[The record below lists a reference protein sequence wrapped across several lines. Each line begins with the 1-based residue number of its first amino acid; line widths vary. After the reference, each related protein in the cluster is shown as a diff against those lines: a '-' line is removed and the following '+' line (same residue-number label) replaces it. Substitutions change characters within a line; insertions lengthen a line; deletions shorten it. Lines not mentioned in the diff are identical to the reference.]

1 MPSEVFHNLHI
12 KLIISIINLINIQ
25 RIDMK
30 LLSIVFSFKNEE
42 RNIEPLVK
50 RISYAM
56 EKIQGWKYELIF
68 VNDDSTDNSEEVL
81 LDLQKNFPIKIINMS
96 RNFGIDPCVLAGFR
110 NTDGDA
116 IIYLH
121 TDQQDPPEIIPDLIK
136 KHEEGN
142 DIVHTVRTKRKG
154 EGKFRMFLTKIA
166 YRIINTLSDIN
177 LPVQA
182 GDYKLISRKAL
193 NEILKQKEFR
203 PYVRGLSVWVGFNQD
218 FVYYER
224 EARGA
229 GESKM
234 PLLSAGPI
242 TDFIN
247 GVTSYSLKPLYL
259 GIVFGFFSMIISFL
273 LIIYALYLKF
283 NQLAIPGST
292 SIIIAISFF
301 SGILL
306 FTLGIIGIYLAR
318 IFEQTKGREQ
328 YVIKNIKDY
337 K

>member
-1 MPSEVFHNLHI
+1 
-12 KLIISIINLINIQ
+12 
-25 RIDMK
+25 MK
-30 LLSIVFSFKNEE
+30 LLSIVFSFRNEE
-42 RNIEPLVK
+42 GNIEPLVK
-50 RISYAM
+50 RISTTM
-56 EKIQGWKYELIF
+56 EKIENWKYELIF
-68 VNDDSTDNSEEVL
+68 VNDDSTDKSEQIL
-81 LDLQKNFPIKIINMS
+81 LDLQKNYPVKLINMS

-110 NTDGDA
+110 NSSGDA
-116 IIYLH
+116 VIYLH

-142 DIVHTVRTKRKG
+142 EIVHTVRTKRKG

-166 YRIINTLSDIN
+166 YSVINNLSDIN

-182 GDYKLISRKAL
+182 GDYKLISKKAL
-193 NEILKQKEFR
+193 SEILKQKEFR
-203 PYVRGLSVWVGFNQD
+203 PYVRGLSVWVGFKQD
-218 FVYYER
+218 FIYYER
-224 EARGA
+224 EARGE

-259 GIVFGFFSMIISFL
+259 GIIFGFVSMIISFL

-283 NQLAIPGST
+283 NNLAIPGST
-292 SIIIAISFF
+292 SIIITVSFF
-301 SGILL
+301 SGIIL

-328 YVIKNIKDY
+328 YVIKEIKDY

>member
-1 MPSEVFHNLHI
+1 
-12 KLIISIINLINIQ
+12 
-25 RIDMK
+25 MK
-30 LLSIVFSFKNEE
+30 LLSIVFSFRNEE
-42 RNIEPLVK
+42 GNIEPLVK
-50 RISYAM
+50 RISTTM
-56 EKIQGWKYELIF
+56 EKIENWKYELIF
-68 VNDDSTDNSEEVL
+68 VNDDSTDKSEKIL
-81 LDLQKNFPIKIINMS
+81 LDLQKNYPIKLINMS

-110 NTDGDA
+110 NSSGDA

-121 TDQQDPPEIIPDLIK
+121 ADQQDPPEIIPDLIK

-142 DIVHTVRTKRKG
+142 EIVHTVRTKRKG

-166 YRIINTLSDIN
+166 YKIIDTVSDIN

-182 GDYKLISRKAL
+182 GDYKLISKKAL

-203 PYVRGLSVWVGFNQD
+203 PYVRGLSVWVGFKQD
-218 FVYYER
+218 FIFYER
-224 EARGA
+224 EARGE

-247 GVTSYSLKPLYL
+247 GVTSYSLKPLYV
-259 GIVFGFFSMIISFL
+259 GIIFGLISMIISFL

-283 NQLAIPGST
+283 NNLAIPGST
-292 SIIIAISFF
+292 SIVISISFF
-301 SGILL
+301 SGIIL
-306 FTLGIIGIYLAR
+306 FTLGILGIYLAR

-328 YVIKNIKDY
+328 YVIKEIKDY

>member
-1 MPSEVFHNLHI
+1 
-12 KLIISIINLINIQ
+12 
-25 RIDMK
+25 MK
-30 LLSIVFSFKNEE
+30 LLSIVFSFRNEE
-42 RNIEPLVK
+42 GNIEPLVN
-50 RISYAM
+50 RISTTM
-56 EKIQGWKYELIF
+56 KKIENWKYELIF
-68 VNDDSTDNSEEVL
+68 VNDDSTDKSEQILIE
-81 LDLQKNFPIKIINMS
+81 LQKNYPIKIINMS

-110 NTDGDA
+110 NSSGDA

-136 KHEEGN
+136 KYEEGN
-142 DIVHTVRTKRKG
+142 EIVHTVRTKRKG

-166 YRIINTLSDIN
+166 YNVINTLSEIN

-182 GDYKLISRKAL
+182 GDYKLISKKAL

-203 PYVRGLSVWVGFNQD
+203 PYVRGLSVWVGFKQD
-218 FVYYER
+218 FIFYER
-224 EARGA
+224 EARGE
-229 GESKM
+229 GKSKM

-259 GIVFGFFSMIISFL
+259 GIIFGFVSIAISFL
-273 LIIYALYLKF
+273 LIIYALFLKF
-283 NQLAIPGST
+283 NNLAIPGVT
-292 SIIIAISFF
+292 SIIITVSFF
-301 SGILL
+301 SGIIL
-306 FTLGIIGIYLAR
+306 FTLGIMGIYLAR

-328 YVIKNIKDY
+328 YVIKEIKDY

>member
-1 MPSEVFHNLHI
+1 
-12 KLIISIINLINIQ
+12 
-25 RIDMK
+25 MK
-30 LLSIVFSFKNEE
+30 LLSVVFSFRNEE
-42 RNIEPLVK
+42 GNIEELVK
-50 RISYAM
+50 RISQSL
-56 EKIQGWKYELIF
+56 EKVENWNYELIF
-68 VNDDSTDNSEEVL
+68 VNDDSTDNSEKIL
-81 LDLQKNFPIKIINMS
+81 LDLQKNYPIKLINMS

-110 NTDGDA
+110 NSSGDA

-121 TDQQDPPEIIPDLIK
+121 ADQQDPPEIIPDLVK

-142 DIVHTVRTKRKG
+142 EIVHTVRTKRKG

-166 YRIINTLSDIN
+166 YKIIDTVSDIN

-182 GDYKLISRKAL
+182 GDYKLISKKAL

-203 PYVRGLSVWVGFNQD
+203 PYVRGLSVWVGFKQD

-224 EARGA
+224 EARGE

-247 GVTSYSLKPLYL
+247 GVTSYSLKPLYV
-259 GIVFGFFSMIISFL
+259 GIVFGLISMIISFL

-283 NQLAIPGST
+283 NNLAIPGST
-292 SIIIAISFF
+292 SIVISISFF
-301 SGILL
+301 SGIIL
-306 FTLGIIGIYLAR
+306 FTLGILGIYLAR

-328 YVIKNIKDY
+328 YVIKEIKDY

>member
-1 MPSEVFHNLHI
+1 
-12 KLIISIINLINIQ
+12 
-25 RIDMK
+25 MK
-30 LLSIVFSFKNEE
+30 LLSIVFSFRNEE
-42 RNIEPLVK
+42 GNIEPLVK
-50 RISYAM
+50 RIASTM
-56 EKIQGWKYELIF
+56 EKIENWKYELIF
-68 VNDDSTDNSEEVL
+68 VNDDSTDNSEKIL
-81 LDLQKNFPIKIINMS
+81 LDLQKNYPIKLINMS

-110 NTDGDA
+110 NSSGDA

-142 DIVHTVRTKRKG
+142 EIVHTVRTKRKG

-166 YRIINTLSDIN
+166 YKIIDTVSDIN

-182 GDYKLISRKAL
+182 GDYKLISKKAL

-203 PYVRGLSVWVGFNQD
+203 PYVRGLSVWVGFKQD
-218 FVYYER
+218 FIFYER
-224 EARGA
+224 EARGE

-247 GVTSYSLKPLYL
+247 GVTSYSLKPLYV
-259 GIVFGFFSMIISFL
+259 GIIFGLISMIISFL

-283 NQLAIPGST
+283 NNLAIPGST
-292 SIIIAISFF
+292 SIVISISFF
-301 SGILL
+301 SGIIL
-306 FTLGIIGIYLAR
+306 FTLGILGIYLAR

-328 YVIKNIKDY
+328 YVIKEIKDY

>member
-1 MPSEVFHNLHI
+1 
-12 KLIISIINLINIQ
+12 
-25 RIDMK
+25 MK
-30 LLSIVFSFKNEE
+30 LLSIVFSFRNEE
-42 RNIEPLVK
+42 GNIEPLVN
-50 RISYAM
+50 RISTTM
-56 EKIQGWKYELIF
+56 KKIENWKYELIF
-68 VNDDSTDNSEEVL
+68 VNDDSTDKSEQILIE
-81 LDLQKNFPIKIINMS
+81 LQKNYPIKIINMS

-110 NTDGDA
+110 NSSGDA

-136 KHEEGN
+136 KYEEGN
-142 DIVHTVRTKRKG
+142 EIVHTVRTKRKG

-166 YRIINTLSDIN
+166 YNIINTLSDIN

-182 GDYKLISRKAL
+182 GDYKLISKKAL

-203 PYVRGLSVWVGFNQD
+203 PYVRGLSVWVGFKQD
-218 FVYYER
+218 FIFYER
-224 EARGA
+224 EARGE

-259 GIVFGFFSMIISFL
+259 GIIFGFVSIAMSFL
-273 LIIYALYLKF
+273 LIIYALFLKF
-283 NQLAIPGST
+283 NNLAIPGVT
-292 SIIIAISFF
+292 SIIITVSFF
-301 SGILL
+301 SGIIL
-306 FTLGIIGIYLAR
+306 FTLGIMGIYLAR

-328 YVIKNIKDY
+328 YVIKEIKDY

>member
-1 MPSEVFHNLHI
+1 
-12 KLIISIINLINIQ
+12 
-25 RIDMK
+25 MK
-30 LLSIVFSFKNEE
+30 LLSIVFSFRNEE
-42 RNIEPLVK
+42 GNIEPLVK
-50 RISYAM
+50 RISTTM
-56 EKIQGWKYELIF
+56 NKIKNWEYELIF
-68 VNDDSTDNSEEVL
+68 VNDDSTDKSEQIL
-81 LDLQKNFPIKIINMS
+81 LDLQKDHPIKLINMS

-110 NTDGDA
+110 NSSGDVV
-116 IIYLH
+116 IYLH
-121 TDQQDPPEIIPDLIK
+121 TDQQDPPELIAELIK

-142 DIVHTVRTKRKG
+142 EIVHTVRTKRKG

-166 YRIINTLSDIN
+166 YKIINTLSDIN
-177 LPVQA
+177 LPTQA

-203 PYVRGLSVWVGFNQD
+203 PYVRGLSVWVGFKQD
-218 FVYYER
+218 FIFYER
-224 EARGA
+224 EARGQ

-259 GIVFGFFSMIISFL
+259 GIFFGFISIIISFL
-273 LIIYALYLKF
+273 LIIYALFLKF
-283 NQLAIPGST
+283 SNLAIPGST

-318 IFEQTKGREQ
+318 IFEQTKGRDQ
-328 YVIKNIKDY
+328 YVIKEIKDY

>member
-1 MPSEVFHNLHI
+1 
-12 KLIISIINLINIQ
+12 
-25 RIDMK
+25 MK
-30 LLSIVFSFKNEE
+30 LLSIVFSFRNEE
-42 RNIEPLVK
+42 GNIEPLIK
-50 RISYAM
+50 RISTTM
-56 EKIQGWKYELIF
+56 KKIENWKYELIF
-68 VNDDSTDNSEEVL
+68 VNDDSTDKSEQIL
-81 LDLQKNFPIKIINMS
+81 LDLQKSYPIKLINMS

-110 NTDGDA
+110 NSSGDA

-121 TDQQDPPEIIPDLIK
+121 TDQQDPPELIPDLIK

-142 DIVHTVRTKRKG
+142 EIVHTVRTKRKG

-166 YRIINTLSDIN
+166 YSIINTLSDIN

-182 GDYKLISRKAL
+182 GDYKLISKKAL
-193 NEILKQKEFR
+193 YEILKQKEFR
-203 PYVRGLSVWVGFNQD
+203 PYVRGLSVWVGFKQD
-218 FVYYER
+218 FIFYER
-224 EARGA
+224 EARGK

-259 GIVFGFFSMIISFL
+259 GIVFGFVSMIISFL

-283 NQLAIPGST
+283 NSLAIPGST
-292 SIIIAISFF
+292 SIIITVSFF

-328 YVIKNIKDY
+328 YVIKEIKDY